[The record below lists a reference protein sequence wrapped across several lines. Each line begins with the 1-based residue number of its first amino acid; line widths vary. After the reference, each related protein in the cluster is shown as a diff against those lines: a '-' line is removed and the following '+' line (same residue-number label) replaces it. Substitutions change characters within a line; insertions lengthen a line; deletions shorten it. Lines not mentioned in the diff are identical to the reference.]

1 MRQAQTTRPI
11 FQIALAMLALSGA
24 AHAQDKSSVTL
35 FGIMDAAVRHVS
47 NEGKG
52 SITSVVSGSNNTSR
66 LGFRGSEDLGGGL
79 SAGFHLETGISVDS
93 GAPANSTIFWDR
105 RSTVSLIGGFG
116 EVRAGRDF
124 VPTYTAWVRHDPFA
138 FVGVGASSVLLG
150 ASPTSPS
157 TGLGTPPVLRTGN
170 AVQYLLPRGLGGF
183 DGGVMVTAGEGGK
196 ASDGQHKLISGRLV
210 YTLGGL
216 SITGAVGS
224 TENDVTTLGKF
235 KDTVFGL
242 RYDFGE
248 GRVSIAQRRFSYP
261 GSSQRTLIISG
272 VMPIGSHELKAAV
285 LTTKLD
291 GKVGSTTIT
300 GNDARHIAI
309 GYVYNLSR
317 RTALY
322 TTAARITNERN
333 ANFVIAGGPTPL
345 AGKAST
351 GYEGGIRHNF

>member
-1 MRQAQTTRPI
+1 MRQANTTLR
-11 FQIALAMLALSGA
+11 FSRATLALLALAGA
-24 AHAQDKSSVTL
+24 AHAQDKSSVTA
-35 FGIMDAAVRHVS
+35 FGILDAAARRVS

-52 SITSVVSGSNNTSR
+52 SISSLVSGANNTSR
-66 LGFRGSEDLGGGL
+66 LGFRGTEDLGGGL
-79 SAGFHLETGISVDS
+79 SAGFHLETGISVDT
-93 GAPANSTIFWDR
+93 GATANSTLFWDR
-105 RSTVSLIGGFG
+105 RSTVSLNGGFG

-170 AVQYLLPRGLGGF
+170 GIQYFLPRGLAGF
-183 DGGVMVTAGEGGK
+183 DGGVMVTAGEGGR
-196 ASDGQHKLISGRLV
+196 ASDGQHKLISGRLM
-210 YTLGGL
+210 YTFGGL
-216 SITGAVGS
+216 SVTGAVGS

-235 KDTVFGL
+235 EDTVLGA

-261 GSSQRTLIISG
+261 GSSQKTLIISG
-272 VMPIGSHELKAAV
+272 VMPIGTHELKASV

-291 GKVGSTTIT
+291 GKVGNTTIT
-300 GNDARHIAI
+300 GNEARHIAL
-309 GYVYNLSR
+309 GYVYKLSK

-322 TTAARITNERN
+322 TAAARITNER
-333 ANFVIAGGPTPL
+333 AATFAIAGGPTPL
-345 AGKAST
+345 PGKTST
-351 GYEGGIRHNF
+351 GYEGGMRHSF